1 MKFVKSVLVFLTISL
16 LLLTCKNPF
25 EVGLG
30 EKVDIDP
37 PKLSI
42 TSHSDGDYI
51 AGVVSLSGTYE
62 DDIGVQSLSV
72 ILDGQEFQAELSNG
86 NWSYNLTSTDFSDGP
101 KDVLITVTD
110 GSNKKTINSVLLII
124 DNIAPTV
131 LITVPQTYGA
141 QKPTKST
148 YIDIRGEAYDA
159 SPIDSIVV
167 SIYKADGSFVAS
179 QAADGTNNWF
189 TRFQFDLYSAGTF
202 PDKTDYEYFVEITDI
217 IGNANTYI
225 YHAADIWGLVPSGE
239 LFPPINE
246 IGSVDQTE
254 VDSGFILYNDLVNLR
269 LTNPTR
275 LDFFLDT
282 DTDKPTISFSNL
294 DPDLPVTDNV
304 LGKGVPVIGYVSDD
318 KDGIEPTTDA
328 IKLRVTDSPIAP
340 YTVDFEAPGT
350 FTSPGEGLS
359 VNFEFTLENGG
370 SPLTNGSYYG
380 TMTVTDK
387 GGAIN
392 TSTVQFLIDSS
403 APVFTDISPETG
415 NYLGLD
421 GAVYALFEDDN
432 AIVSIEAEAF
442 INDGSDTPIP
452 VTVSA
457 TPEPGGSP
465 YPGYTKITIDV
476 PVGVNNVLLGLRV
489 TDESGATAFREM
501 QYFVDR
507 TPPEVFIDVPV
518 AGAWSSGSA
527 ITVAGTASADTLKVY
542 YWIGLEGAVPPDIA
556 LWDLAQG
563 NINWDATISLVSLAE
578 DNYTLHVRAEDR
590 GSNLSA
596 EVIRTFGF
604 DNGAPTLTET
614 GVTGTET
621 YINTTYSLTGVASD
635 TNGLTGLIINRSF
648 NGAAVIEVLNLA
660 LTGTNSPWSLDNEPD
675 AAPTNGQY
683 DYTIILEDKAGRT
696 TTLNRS
702 IIVDTGLPIVNFNS
716 VSPIVGTDKVNGSV
730 DFSISASDVNGLT
743 GVKYWV
749 LPDTDPAPG
758 FATAGGTSWP
768 TPPYQ
773 AVLDSTGFTDGLY
786 KIWIVARD
794 KAQNEEVISY
804 SIDIDQSSDKPRITA
819 NSITYA
825 GPNALGRDP
834 AILFTVE
841 DDDGVDVDKIQY
853 SLNSGA
859 AWSDLNP
866 VMITSDTVLVQAKT
880 NLIGITQGNYLIRFR
895 AMDIIAGA
903 DWIIYGTANIHWVET
918 SDYPFTVDYG
928 PPSITLTVPA
938 ASTVVKDN
946 FTVSG
951 EAVDFNGVTDIA
963 IEMQGSTYT
972 KTYVSGTDFAII
984 PSVDPTPVAF
994 SFIVPIDTDV
1004 NYVDGDYNLQ
1014 IRATDASGTVGTMDR
1029 PIGIDQTPPTVVF
1042 TQPAEG
1048 STVNGTIMIRGEV
1061 DDNRQVTHTYLWHGL
1076 QATTPPALADPSWND
1091 LGSSLIW
1098 SYNLDTSP
1106 VAPTGAYKVV
1116 IITEDVSGNL
1126 SGYQTLNL
1134 NVDQN
1139 TDRPTI
1145 ELTNLVEGAVD
1156 NALGRN
1162 ARITG
1167 NIGDDDGAG
1176 AAGGIQI
1183 RLDPDPG
1190 AVGYP
1195 NDNNGWVDVS
1205 DPPANIGTLV
1215 SWYHDISAL
1224 NQGPHTTQ
1232 VRTRDENTADN
1243 SVYGDASNYGWT
1255 LGPVVD
1261 FYIDYGPPTLI
1272 ISSPE
1277 SGAVMN
1283 ADFPITGTATDANSV
1298 TAVEI
1303 TFNGGTDW
1311 YPVSTAD
1318 SFANWSYTYTVPAA
1332 GTAEQVVS
1340 YQVRATDNSAA
1351 ETTLDRQV
1359 IIDVKAPV
1367 ITGIS
1372 QPAASQVVN
1381 GTIDISGQ
1389 ANDGYK
1395 LEKVY
1400 YHVGAEFVDGITE
1413 APAFDPVAPGAE
1425 WTLLTG
1431 AYAWNG
1437 SIDTTVSLVD
1447 GDYTLYAVGVDSG
1460 NNYTDPNNLID
1471 SLPRRDFAVNQI
1483 SDRPIISLSTLSTIE
1498 TAQNNLLPPSL
1509 QISGT
1514 VEDDDAVK
1522 SDSIEIRVDSNND
1535 GDFLDGGLE
1544 AWAAVTGQPAIDGNV
1559 VTWSHTFS
1567 GLTDGQYS
1575 FQLRA
1580 TDANFSGDYGVDI
1593 YKWDSLRRSDDSLVA
1608 TVLFSVDLAN
1618 PAGTIDTPDQGT
1630 FHKSDVNISG
1640 TASDASGIKSV
1651 EIKFGIDAPISLTPS
1666 TLNNIDYTWSYDY
1679 IITGDGQVSYQLI
1692 FTDNYDKIFTI
1703 DRYFT
1708 IDTTGPGISFFQPS
1722 DEDTVNGSLLVRGE
1736 ASDTRLVDKV
1746 YVWVGEDL
1754 ELPVPGNPDA
1764 GDWTGWSLAIGTF
1777 SWSHRINTTVGYP
1790 DGPYDVHVRA
1800 VDGAGNISADNI
1812 LNINIDQSGNFP
1824 VFSQL
1829 NLNAAPV
1836 VNLFGAGGT
1845 ISGTITD
1852 DDGVDASTIEIRFDL
1867 NDDGDFLDGGLE
1879 NWTAVTGPGTTGVSV
1894 SFSHDLSGVAES
1906 GTEYPVELRAS
1917 DIGEA
1922 IYGVAAVTTTTATG
1936 QYNVAV
1942 DRSLPALSILDITLT
1957 DRYSP
1962 FAPRTIT
1969 GVDLPGALLNN
1980 NFTLRTSIS
1989 DPSGIDSV
1997 LVSVNGGAFS
2007 NTGVTDNLDGTWNY
2021 EKSVDLVLN
2030 TDDGNKTL
2038 TVKALDT
2045 WGREATSSLTV
2056 VIDTTEPTV
2065 TYIEPAVDAN
2075 VNGTVTVRG
2084 TTLDN
2089 GTIQSLTITAGRV
2102 NNPTSPVTLTNTG
2115 TNDSWITTFDAYAY
2129 DEGGYATVQGNG
2141 TWLFPLTVTAIDAAE
2156 NKTESARNVYLDPD
2170 GDKPVIVEA
2179 TLIPAND
2186 ASVSGTIVLQSTV
2199 TDDDTPAYVRI
2210 YADLDDDGIITSD
2223 GYPVDLSP
2231 FDVDTLDPFEEED
2244 NYLEVTISN
2253 GVWTTLVNEN
2263 GEFSKADLAA
2273 RGVPSPTGYIRFHI
2287 DPYDINGTAG
2297 NRVIRRVYIDATSP
2311 EILGV
2316 NYSSGALV
2324 KGVITVTGTIR
2335 DDVALTTS
2343 YIQVSYDGGS
2353 TYQQLN
2359 ITAGPVPDGDFQ
2371 KYTFSETIDTTAGGF
2386 FPDAS
2391 GILYTVIKVTDNTY
2405 KQTSLNLNFNVD
2417 NELPTALF
2425 DFNNSLPYVGAN
2437 IYTFEGD
2444 IGDPDAINQVL
2455 GSATD
2460 GLGSGIEKINVYFVK
2475 DGNFESPKAAV
2486 APVAVIN
2493 SVAGDELY
2501 DQFGA
2506 AAIGVPFT
2514 ENADYVIT
2522 IDNRLEQGQF
2532 DSTIG
2537 IGDQD
2542 GFEESL
2548 KAKIGF
2554 DEWYAFF
2561 DTILFPDGPIDIYYV
2576 VYDEVGNK
2584 SYDFVQGQMANNP
2597 PSIDSLEINST
2608 LYTSDLIKVKIG
2620 GTVSLTMNVS
2630 DVEGI
2635 DTASYKVTVAG
2646 KYAIEA
2652 GGVIGAEDMGFTGFY
2667 YGTDGIAD
2675 FSSRTATSADL
2686 SVDTTYGGFSSGNW
2700 YLMTTEV
2707 NDSDGN
2713 LTTRD
2718 FYLWVNND
2726 DLSAPIVTIDPFDQD
2741 NVSGLSGHIEGAGE
2755 SPDSDNQADLS
2766 GTVNITGTVY
2776 DDTTVTS
2783 LTVEISY
2790 DSGNNWSTLGTAAL
2804 GSATGDII
2812 NGYTYPWTYQWNT
2825 SNITGVAD
2833 SEIMIRSFGT
2843 DGAVPTP
2850 NDTAEGDRPSLTV
2863 DIVPY
2868 ITDILTGLD
2877 YGLKTY
2883 VKRSVLGKY
2892 TVAIGSTITIE
2903 GYNLAG
2909 TTTNSVNIGGTALTP
2924 SSGDTT
2930 QQVVFL
2936 GATNTSGLLTVTTN
2950 GVNSLNNLNDNN
2962 LSQNREVESYYP
2974 DRNDNRYIA
2983 FWDLINT
2990 GWNGEEAVMRPQL
3003 NAGGQ
3008 QTGVDWMYVSNS
3020 DTIYLDGDKMTQ
3032 SFALKGG
3039 DFQYNSSGT
3048 RIWSFLHNSKWWTD
3062 PANDREPY
3070 YGSVQWSSENNFTFT
3085 VDEHEA
3091 YNWHLETRSRLGLGS
3106 LYYAGTGQLNRYEN
3120 IQIEVSGNDSATK
3133 NFLAYYDQ
3141 SSASPGIVFL
3151 AFETGT
3157 GVSGYDLGAWNST
3170 IEKIDDFLPTK
3181 EFPTAGNE
3189 GGKDAGL
3196 YNPEYAGTATSARQN
3211 IVSGAGTSKEFALK
3225 YDSVRDVAYL
3235 AYYDPSTEELKF
3247 LYNTDPMNDPTT
3259 WTAWAAPIASQ
3270 AGSNVAMEVDPAGG
3284 IHLAYYDIQKGFLSY
3299 TYLSTYVEASAV
3311 VKSFTVDALYSSGL
3325 NNSIT
3330 VIDFGTG
3337 DYRPVISTF
3346 SSAYI
3351 GTNAAVRIAY
3361 PTTTP
3366 LASLSEGANPSTG
3379 AFSGSWEVIA
3389 IPGVTN
3395 PQSEKTFINS
3405 TGTTPTSGSVII
3417 GYNGSYLEEAT
3428 FLDLY

>member
-1 MKFVKSVLVFLTISL
+1 MKFVKSTLVFLIISL

-30 EKVDIDP
+30 EKVDINP
-37 PKLSI
+37 PTLSI

-51 AGVVSLSGTYE
+51 AGTVSLSGAYD
-62 DDIGVQSLSV
+62 DDIGIQSLSV
-72 ILDGQEFQAELSNG
+72 ILDGQEFQAETSNG
-86 NWSYNLTSTDFSDGP
+86 NWSYNLISTDFSDGP

-110 GSNKKTINSVLLII
+110 GSNKKTITSVLLII

-131 LITVPQTYGA
+131 LITVPQTYGV

-167 SIYKADGSFVAS
+167 SIYKASGAFVA
-179 QAADGTNNWF
+179 AKTADGTNNWF
-189 TRFQFDLYSAGTF
+189 TRFLFDGTDGTF

-217 IGNANTYI
+217 VGNASAYM
-225 YHAADIWGLVPSGE
+225 YHAADIWDQVVPAGE

-269 LTNPTR
+269 LTNTTR
-275 LDFFLDT
+275 PDFYLDV

-294 DPDLPVTDNV
+294 DPNLPATDNV

-318 KDGIEPTTDA
+318 KDGIDPTADA
-328 IKLRVTDSPIAP
+328 IKFRVTDSPIPP

-359 VNFEFTLENGG
+359 VNFEFTLKNGG

-380 TMTVTDK
+380 AMTVTDK
-387 GGAIN
+387 GGAEN

-403 APVFTDISPETG
+403 APVLKDITPETG
-415 NYLGLD
+415 HYLGID
-421 GAVYALFEDDN
+421 GEVYALIEDDN
-432 AIVSIEAEAF
+432 AIASIEAEAF
-442 INDGSDTPIP
+442 VNDGSGTTIP
-452 VTVSA
+452 VTVST
-457 TPEPGGSP
+457 TPEPGSSP
-465 YPGYTKITIDV
+465 YPGYNKITLDV
-476 PVGVNNVLLGLRV
+476 PAGVNNVLLCLRA

-507 TPPEVFIDVPV
+507 TPPEVFIDVPIE
-518 AGAWSSGSA
+518 GAWSSGSA
-527 ITVAGTASADTLKVY
+527 ITIAGTASDDTLKVY
-542 YWIGLEGAVPPDIA
+542 YWIGLQGAVAPDISG
-556 LWDLAQG
+556 WELAQG

-578 DNYTLHVRAEDR
+578 DNYTIHVKAEDR

-614 GVTGTET
+614 GVTSAET

-635 TNGLTGLIINRSF
+635 TNGLTALIISRSL
-648 NGAAVIEVLNLA
+648 NGAAVTEVLNLA
-660 LTGTNSPWSLDNEPD
+660 LTGTSSPWSLDNEPD
-675 AAPTNGQY
+675 AVPTNGQY

-696 TTLNRS
+696 TTLSRS
-702 IIVDTGLPIVNFNS
+702 IIVDTVLPIVTFNS
-716 VSPIVGTDKVNGSV
+716 VSPIVGTNKVNGTV
-730 DFSISASDVNGLT
+730 DFSVSASDVNGLT

-749 LPDTDPAPG
+749 LPDADPAPG
-758 FATAGGTSWP
+758 FATAGGTLWP

-773 AVLDSTGFTDGLY
+773 AVLDSTSFTDGLY

-794 KAQNEEVISY
+794 KALNEKVISY

-825 GPNALGRDP
+825 GPNALGKDP

-859 AWSDLNP
+859 TWSDLNP
-866 VMITSDTVLVQAKT
+866 VMTTSNTVLVQAKT

-895 AMDIIAGA
+895 AMDIFAGA
-903 DWIIYGTANIHWVET
+903 DWSIYGTANIHWVET
-918 SDYPFTVDYG
+918 NDYPFTIDYG
-928 PPSITLTVPA
+928 PPSITLTAPA

-951 EAVDFNGVTDIA
+951 EAVDFNGVTGIA

-972 KTYVSGTDFAII
+972 KTYVSGTDFTIT
-984 PSVDPTPVAF
+984 PSTDTTPVTF
-994 SFIVPIDTDV
+994 SFIVPIDTDA

-1014 IRATDASGTVGTMDR
+1014 IRATDASGTVGTKDR
-1029 PIGIDQTPPTVVF
+1029 PIGIDQTPPTVAF

-1048 STVNGTIMIRGEV
+1048 STVNGTIIIRGEV
-1061 DDNRQVTHTYLWHGL
+1061 NDNRQVTHTYLWHGL
-1076 QATTPPALADPSWND
+1076 QATTPPALTDPSWND

-1106 VAPTGAYKVV
+1106 VEPTGAYKVV

-1145 ELTNLVEGAVD
+1145 ELTNLVEGATD

-1183 RLDPDPG
+1183 RLDPDTG

-1205 DPPANIGTLV
+1205 NPPANIGTLI
-1215 SWYHDISAL
+1215 SWYHDISTL

-1232 VRTRDENTADN
+1232 VRTRDINTADN

-1255 LGPVVD
+1255 LGQVVD

-1272 ISSPE
+1272 ISGPE

-1298 TAVEI
+1298 AAVEI

-1318 SFANWSYTYTVPAA
+1318 SFANWSYSYTVPAA
-1332 GTAEQVVS
+1332 GTSEQVVS

-1359 IIDVKAPV
+1359 IIDVNPPV

-1372 QPAASQVVN
+1372 QPATFQVVN
-1381 GTIDISGQ
+1381 GTINISGQ

-1400 YHVGAEFVDGITE
+1400 YHVGPEFVDGITE
-1413 APAFDPVAPGAE
+1413 APAFNPVAPGAD

-1437 SIDTTVSLVD
+1437 SIDTISLAD
-1447 GDYTLYAVGVDSG
+1447 GDYTLYVVGVDSG

-1471 SLPRRDFAVNQI
+1471 SSPRRDFAVNQI

-1498 TAQNNLLPPSL
+1498 TAHNNLLPPSL

-1522 SDSIEIRVDSNND
+1522 SDSIEIRIDSNND

-1559 VTWSHTFS
+1559 VTWSHIFS
-1567 GLTDGQYS
+1567 GITDGQYS

-1580 TDANFSGDYGVDI
+1580 TDVNFSGDYGVDI
-1593 YKWDSLRRSDDSLVA
+1593 YKWDNLRRSDDSSVA
-1608 TVLFSVDLAN
+1608 TVLFSIDLAN

-1630 FHKSDVNISG
+1630 YHKSDVTISG
-1640 TASDASGIKSV
+1640 TASDASGMKSV
-1651 EIKFGIDAPISLTPS
+1651 EIKFGTDAPISVTPS
-1666 TLNNIDYTWSYDY
+1666 TSNNIDYTWSYDY
-1679 IITGDGQVSYQLI
+1679 VITVDGQVSYQLI

-1708 IDTTGPGISFFQPS
+1708 IDTTGPGIGFFQPS

-1746 YVWVGEDL
+1746 YVWVGVDAA
-1754 ELPVPGNPDA
+1754 VTPGNPAA
-1764 GDWTGWSLAIGTF
+1764 GDWTDWSLAIGTF
-1777 SWSHRINTTVGYP
+1777 SWSHRINTTVGYSN
-1790 DGPYDVHVRA
+1790 GAYDVHVRA

-1829 NLNAAPV
+1829 NLNEAPA
-1836 VNLFGAGGT
+1836 VNLFGTGGT

-1867 NDDGDFLDGGLE
+1867 NKDGDFLDGGLE
-1879 NWTAVTGPGTTGVSV
+1879 SWTAVTGPGTSGVSV
-1894 SFSHDLSGVAES
+1894 SFSHDLSGLAES
-1906 GTEYPVELRAS
+1906 GTAYPVELRAS

-1922 IYGVAAVTTTTATG
+1922 IYGVAAVTTTTAA
-1936 QYNVAV
+1936 YNVAV

-1957 DRYSP
+1957 DRYSG
-1962 FAPRTIT
+1962 ATRTIS
-1969 GVDLPGALLNN
+1969 GADLPGALLNN

-1997 LVSVNGGAFS
+1997 LISVNGGAFT

-2021 EKSVDLVLN
+2021 AKGVDLVLN
-2030 TDDGNKTL
+2030 TDDGNKTI

-2045 WGREATSSLTV
+2045 WGREATNSLTV

-2089 GTIQSLTITAGRV
+2089 GIIESLTITGGRD
-2102 NNPTSPVTLTNTG
+2102 NSTTSPVTFNNTG
-2115 TNDSWITTFDAYAY
+2115 TNDSWVTTFDAYAY
-2129 DEGGYATVQGNG
+2129 DDAAYATDQGNA

-2156 NKTESARNVYLDPD
+2156 NKTILPRNVYLDPD
-2170 GDKPVIVEA
+2170 GDKPVIVDS
-2179 TLIPAND
+2179 TLIPANE

-2210 YADLDDDGIITSD
+2210 YVDMDDDGSITVG
-2223 GYPVDLSP
+2223 GYPKDLSP
-2231 FDVDTLDPFEEED
+2231 FDGDTLDPFEEED
-2244 NYLEVTISN
+2244 NYLEVAIESN
-2253 GVWTTLVNEN
+2253 GVWTTLVNQN

-2273 RGVPSPTGYIRFHI
+2273 RGVSPSTGYIRFHI
-2287 DPYDINGTAG
+2287 VPYDINGTAG
-2297 NRVIRRVYIDATSP
+2297 NTVIRRVYIDATSP

-2316 NYSSGALV
+2316 NYSSGTLV
-2324 KGVITVTGTIR
+2324 KGAITVTGTIR
-2335 DDVALTTS
+2335 DDVALNTN

-2359 ITAGPVPDGDFQ
+2359 ITGGPATVGDFQ
-2371 KYTFSETIDTTAGGF
+2371 EYTFSETIYTTAAGF
-2386 FPDAS
+2386 FPGDS
-2391 GILYTVIKVTDNTY
+2391 GILYTIIKVTDNTY

-2417 NELPTALF
+2417 NKLPTALF
-2425 DFNNSLPYVGAN
+2425 DYDNSLPYVGSSPK
-2437 IYTFEGD
+2437 IYTFKGD
-2444 IGDPDAINQVL
+2444 IGDPDAINHVL

-2460 GLGSGIEKINVYFVK
+2460 SGLVSGIEKINVYFVK
-2475 DGNFESPKAAV
+2475 NGNFESPKAAV
-2486 APVAVIN
+2486 APVSVTN

-2501 DQFGA
+2501 DQAGA

-2514 ENADYVIT
+2514 ELVDYVIT

-2548 KAKIGF
+2548 KAKTGF

-2561 DTILFPDGPIDIYYV
+2561 DTTVFPDGPIDIYYV
-2576 VYDEVGNK
+2576 VYDEAGNK
-2584 SYDFVQGQMANNP
+2584 SYGTVEGQMNNYP
-2597 PSIDSLEINST
+2597 PQINSVEIDSGGS
-2608 LYTSDLIKVKIG
+2608 LYTGLFKAATEVYLKVNASDTGSGGGIDASSYKATITRKVVAPDG
-2620 GTVSLTMNVS
+2620 VPTTEGPALGTVFN
-2630 DVEGI
+2630 I
-2635 DTASYKVTVAG
+2635 ADT
-2646 KYAIEA
+2646 
-2652 GGVIGAEDMGFTGFY
+2652 
-2667 YGTDGIAD
+2667 TDGSAANDITIAIQET
-2675 FSSRTATSADL
+2675 TAFVSGIQYRFTIE
-2686 SVDTTYGGFSSGNW
+2686 VKDT
-2700 YLMTTEV
+2700 
-2707 NDSDGN
+2707 DGN
-2713 LTTRD
+2713 LVTQD
-2718 FYLWVNND
+2718 VEIWVNNLD
-2726 DLSAPIVTIDPFDQD
+2726 NNEPKVDIDQFTQAHVD
-2741 NVSGLSGHIEGAGE
+2741 GLPGHIEEAAI
-2755 SPDSDNQADLS
+2755 ADLS
-2766 GTVNITGTVY
+2766 GTVLITGTAF
-2776 DDTTVTS
+2776 DDTEVS
-2783 LTVEISY
+2783 TVEISFDEGVNWIAV
-2790 DSGNNWSTLGTAAL
+2790 DSFSITSSDVLTGTNY
-2804 GSATGDII
+2804 S
-2812 NGYTYPWTYQWNT
+2812 WEYQWDTTMDFPAVSPTVTANAGLNRTIKVRAIDGAGNT
-2825 SNITGVAD
+2825 GLQTKT
-2833 SEIMIRSFGT
+2833 GT
-2843 DGAVPTP
+2843 DPT
-2850 NDTAEGDRPSLTV
+2850 LTV

-2877 YGLKTY
+2877 YGLRTY

-2892 TVAIGSTITIE
+2892 TVATGSTITIK

-2909 TTTNSVNIGGTALTP
+2909 TTANSIDIGGTALTP
-2924 SSGDTT
+2924 SGGSTT
-2930 QQVVFL
+2930 EQVVSL

-2950 GVNSLNNLNDNN
+2950 GVSSLNNLNNDN
-2962 LSQNREVESYYP
+2962 LSQNKEANIYYP

-2983 FWDLINT
+2983 FWQLHNT
-2990 GWNGEEAVMRPQL
+2990 GWTGEEAVMRPQL

-3008 QTGVDWMYVSNS
+3008 QTGVDWMYVSNADS
-3020 DTIYLDGDKMTQ
+3020 IYLDADKMTQ

-3048 RIWSFLHNSKWWTD
+3048 RIWTFLHNSKWWTD

-3070 YGSVQWSSENNFTFT
+3070 YGSVQWSSENNFTFA
-3085 VDEHEA
+3085 VEEHEA
-3091 YNWHLETRSRLGLGS
+3091 YNWHLEPKSRLGLGS

-3120 IQIEVSGNDSATK
+3120 IQIEVSGNDSVTK
-3133 NFLAYYDQ
+3133 NFVAYYDQ
-3141 SSASPGIVFL
+3141 ASVSRGIVFL

-3157 GVSGYDLGAWNST
+3157 AVSGYNLGAWKST
-3170 IEKIDDFLPTK
+3170 IEKIDDFLPAK
-3181 EFPTAGNE
+3181 AFPTAGNE
-3189 GGKDAGL
+3189 ASKNAGL

-3211 IVSGAGTSKEFALK
+3211 IVSGAYSSKEFALK
-3225 YDSVRDVAYL
+3225 YDSVNDNVYL
-3235 AYYDPSTEELKF
+3235 AWYDPAADALKF
-3247 LYNTDPMNDPTT
+3247 MYNSDPVGTPAT
-3259 WTAWAAPIASQ
+3259 WTAWTAPIASQ

-3284 IHLAYYDIQKGFLSY
+3284 IHLAYYDIQKGFLNY
-3299 TYLSTYVEASAV
+3299 TYLTTYDEEFAN
-3311 VKSFTVDALYSSGL
+3311 KTSFTVDALYSSGL
-3325 NNSIT
+3325 NNAIT

-3361 PTTTP
+3361 PTTT
-3366 LASLSEGANPSTG
+3366 LASLSQGADPSSG

-3389 IPGVTN
+3389 VPGATN
-3395 PQSEKTFINS
+3395 PQSVKTFINS
-3405 TGTTPTSGSVII
+3405 TGATPTSGSVIV
-3417 GYNGSYLEEAT
+3417 GYNGTYIENAT